1 MPDISKEVNYSLEFS
16 VTIKVNHSQHLLDLF
31 LTYCDISHLP
41 SGSRIVIMI
50 SSILSNS
57 FLTVEGQSPTV
68 SHYAVQKCGLS
79 IREIKIEHGIS
90 IINQLYKELD
100 RRNAELTNL
109 CVRNILI
116 EIRRARKWMEKNR
129 RVPMD

>member
-16 VTIKVNHSQHLLDLF
+16 VTMKVNHSQHLLDLF

-57 FLTVEGQSPTV
+57 DLTGE
-68 SHYAVQKCGLS
+68 GLS
-79 IREIKIEHGIS
+79 P
-90 IINQLYKELD
+90 II
-100 RRNAELTNL
+100 
-109 CVRNILI
+109 ILI
-116 EIRRARKWMEKNR
+116 VTTQCKN
-129 RVPMD
+129 VG